1 MKPTIGR
8 IVHVTF
14 LNGRGRRVTRPA
26 IIVEDWNGGY
36 GDDQRV
42 NVQVFTDGGND
53 GTQGNTIWL
62 TSVAYGEAKADAAD
76 DAPASWCWPPR
87 VPAPAAPPADPG
99 TVS

>member
-14 LNGRGRRVTRPA
+14 LNARNTRVTRPA

-53 GTQGNTIWL
+53 GAQGNTLWL
-62 TSVAYGEAKADAAD
+62 TSVAYGEPKADTAL
-76 DAPASWCWPPR
+76 DAPPSWCWPPR
-87 VPAPAAPPADPG
+87 AAEPASPAPVPVA
-99 TVS
+99 